1 VFNAGENAAK
11 FPTKIFQFWGRGVP
25 SLDALGVL
33 MSLPKTNP
41 LSTILDPPLR
51 YEVQWSL

>member
-1 VFNAGENAAK
+1 MLVKMQQNFQRK
-11 FPTKIFQFWGRGVP
+11 FSNFGGRGVP

-51 YEVQWSL
+51 YEVQ